1 MHICLRCMAGGTLSA
16 RSWKRDRKS
25 WRSEPKEPS
34 GFGQFHEA
42 AASEDQK
49 VILGHGVHAWR
60 SSRVLVEQQNT
71 QILQLSIG
79 SKREMWNAGS
89 ISAIGSSFGG
99 FCRSC
104 WKDVRTQTCAC
115 CTILHAREPLI
126 FQQVALAGGLNVEM
140 SGCIPCHSWNSWTRS
155 PTYSKITF
163 LEDLKHVRREKQK
176 KLACYL
182 PQS

>member
-25 WRSEPKEPS
+25 WRSEPKEHS

-60 SSRVLVEQQNT
+60 SSRVLVEQQST
-71 QILQLSIG
+71 QICSYLLEVMCGSTMAQHQFIPVMTNLRVLHHVACHWAPHIPRSRPIRRAQRGDEWLHPLSLLEFLDKESDIFEDHFSG
-79 SKREMWNAGS
+79 RFK
-89 ISAIGSSFGG
+89 
-99 FCRSC
+99 
-104 WKDVRTQTCAC
+104 TCQEGE
-115 CTILHAREPLI
+115 AR
-126 FQQVALAGGLNVEM
+126 
-140 SGCIPCHSWNSWTRS
+140 
-155 PTYSKITF
+155 
-163 LEDLKHVRREKQK
+163 
-176 KLACYL
+176 KLVCYL